1 MEMKNLISTS
11 AINARS
17 GSTCALTMARL
28 RAAAG
33 VIGGSSTDI
42 GANSLG
48 APAPGSVP
56 DLN

>member
-1 MEMKNLISTS
+1 MEMKNLISTPM
-11 AINARS
+11 IDARS
-17 GSTCALTMARL
+17 GSTCALTMARP

-33 VIGGSSTDI
+33 VIGGSGI
-42 GANSLG
+42 GTGAHSLG

>member
-1 MEMKNLISTS
+1 MKNLISTPM
-11 AINARS
+11 IDVRS
-17 GSTCALTMARL
+17 GSTCALTMARP

-33 VIGGSSTDI
+33 VIGGSGIDT